1 MAAAASQLQ
10 LLPVRPPGAPPF
22 VLAVE
27 CAGDRHFAPCLRH
40 HALWEPAETLA
51 LLRMLQPGMTVV
63 DVGAHVGYYSV
74 LCAQRVGRAGR
85 VIAFEPEAQNRR
97 LLHANLLLN
106 DCANVAVHASAV
118 DAAAG
123 SARLF
128 LSDSNRGD
136 HRLHAVAGRRSVAVD
151 TVSLDAA
158 LAGLALD
165 FVKIDTQ
172 GAEPRVLHGM
182 AGLIA
187 SQRERLGMML
197 EFAPGLLSRAG
208 VATDSFAA
216 QLAALDARVYRVALQ
231 GRQVTLTR
239 LDPLRAAL
247 ALLAEELAAR
257 GEGEDASLDLFAWFS
272 PAAEAAWLARFR
284 G

>member
-1 MAAAASQLQ
+1 VAAAASQLQ

-136 HRLHAVAGRRSVAVD
+136 HRLQAVAGRRSVAVD

>member
-106 DCANVAVHASAV
+106 DCANVAVHASAI

-136 HRLHAVAGRRSVAVD
+136 HRLQAVAGRRSVAVD

>member
-1 MAAAASQLQ
+1 M
-10 LLPVRPPGAPPF
+10 
-22 VLAVE
+22 LAVE

-136 HRLHAVAGRRSVAVD
+136 HRLQAVAGRRSVAVD

>member
-136 HRLHAVAGRRSVAVD
+136 HRLQAVAGRRSVAVD

-257 GEGEDASLDLFAWFS
+257 GDGEDASLDLFAWFS

>member
-97 LLHANLLLN
+97 LLQANLLLN
-106 DCANVAVHASAV
+106 DCANVAVHASAI

-136 HRLHAVAGRRSVAVD
+136 HRLQAVAGRRSVAVD

>member
-1 MAAAASQLQ
+1 MGAAASQLQ

-51 LLRMLQPGMTVV
+51 LLRMLRPGMSVV

-74 LCAQRVGRAGR
+74 LCAQRVGPAGR
-85 VIAFEPEAQNRR
+85 VIAFEPEAHNRR
-97 LLHANLLLN
+97 LLQANLLLN
-106 DCANVAVHASAV
+106 DCANVSVHASAV

-123 SARLF
+123 AARLF
-128 LSDSNRGD
+128 LSQTNRGD
-136 HRLHAVAGRRSVAVD
+136 HRLQAVAGRSSVAVD
-151 TVSLDAA
+151 TVPLDAV
-158 LAGLALD
+158 LGGLAVD

-187 SQRERLGMML
+187 RQRERLAVLL
-197 EFAPGLLSRAG
+197 EFAPGLLARAG
-208 VATDSFAA
+208 VSTDAFAA

-231 GRQVTLTR
+231 GRQVTLGR

-247 ALLAEELAAR
+247 AALAGELAAR

-272 PAAEAAWLARFR
+272 PAAEADWLARFR

>member
-136 HRLHAVAGRRSVAVD
+136 HRLQAVAGRRSVAVD

-272 PAAEAAWLARFR
+272 PVAEAAWLARFR